1 MLSYAD
7 PIAQKGKIFG
17 PDFNQFSF
25 SFNEEVYEDVV
36 TMSAEY
42 Y

>member
-1 MLSYAD
+1 MFSYAD
-7 PIAQKGKIFG
+7 PVTQKGKISG
-17 PDFNQFSF
+17 PDFNQCSF

-36 TMSAEY
+36 TMPAGY